1 MPTCGMHMIIPP
13 ALQPGD
19 SIRLIAT
26 ARYVQ
31 EELVQ
36 STEERLKK
44 EGFQVARGKNLMAR
58 HFQFAGTDAQRKA
71 DLQTAMDDPDVKAIF
86 VMRGGYGSHRILE
99 GLDFKG
105 IKAQPKWLV
114 GFSDVTAIHGL
125 FQSEGIAT
133 LHAAMPSTYYQSSE
147 EVVAEIPGIL
157 KAGQGTDWVLETHEM
172 SIPGEAEGRLVGGNL
187 SVLISILGTGCFSV
201 SEGDIL
207 MIEDLDEML
216 YHVDRMMLQ
225 LSRAGILQKLSGLII
240 GGFSAMK
247 DNTTTFGFSKDDPF
261 GMSAEE
267 IILGYVRELGI
278 PVMVGAPVGHIL
290 ENRPIV
296 LGAGVKLSIDD
307 LVSRMVY

>member
-1 MPTCGMHMIIPP
+1 MPTCSMHMIIPP

-19 SIRLIAT
+19 TIRLIAT

-36 STEERLKK
+36 STEERLRK
-44 EGFQVARGKNLMAR
+44 EGFQVQQGKNLMAR

-71 DLQTAMDDPDVKAIF
+71 DLQTAMDDPAVKAIF

-99 GLDFKG
+99 GLDFQG
-105 IKAQPKWLV
+105 IKTHPKWLV

-147 EVVAEIPGIL
+147 EVVAKIPGIL

-187 SVLISILGTGCFSV
+187 SVLNSILGTECFPV
-201 SEGDIL
+201 KEGDIL

-225 LSRAGILQKLSGLII
+225 LSRAGVLKKLSGLVI
-240 GGFSAMK
+240 GGFSAMR
-247 DNTTTFGFSKDDPF
+247 DNTEHFGFSKDDPF

-267 IILGYVRELGI
+267 IILGYVKELGI
-278 PVMVGAPVGHIL
+278 PVMVGAPVGHIH
-290 ENRPIV
+290 ENRPMV

-307 LVSRMVY
+307 LVSRMGH